1 MIVFCFGSNRAG
13 RHGKGAAKYA
23 RDHYGAVYGQGVGMQ
38 GQSYAIPT
46 KDENL
51 NTLPLTE
58 IRKYIDDFL
67 LFAEQHPYDEFNVTR
82 IGCGLA
88 GYKDKD
94 IAPMFLN
101 APKNCF
107 FSPEWVMAMGDFK
120 YGEE

>member
-1 MIVFCFGSNRAG
+1 LYSSLGATKAG
-13 RHGKGAAKYA
+13 RHGRGAAKYA
-23 RDHYGAVYGQGVGMQ
+23 LQHHGAVYGQGVGLQ

-51 NTLPLTE
+51 NTLPLTK
-58 IRKYIDDFL
+58 IRPHIDEFL
-67 LFAEQHPYDEFNVTR
+67 LFAEQHPHDEFNVTR

-107 FSPEWVMAMGDFK
+107 FSPEWIMAMGDFK
-120 YGEE
+120 YGKQP